1 MLMVLILDLYT
12 SHLSIVAT
20 FVGSLGW
27 LFYTGLT
34 GFLEPIKNLLEP
46 DLKGLNI
53 KGLNMS

>member
-34 GFLEPIKNLLEP
+34 GFLEPIKNLL
-46 DLKGLNI
+46 KGLNI